1 MRVTNLKTF
10 LGGADQDVG
19 LELIRGERRIIPFNL
34 QDSSGDPIN
43 LTGATFTAT
52 GKYYRAT
59 VTTTRTSIT
68 FSNFTEDT
76 NISNVVIAIS
86 ATSDLTEGKINLT
99 IPETL
104 ATESQVADADATS
117 NILVCVIYP
126 TINLGSTSNIF
137 KIRIAVVIRYAP

>member
-1 MRVTNLKTF
+1 MRVTNLKSF

-19 LELIRGERRIIPFNL
+19 LELIRGERRIMPFNL
-34 QDSSGDPIN
+34 RDSNNNPIN

-59 VTTTRTSIT
+59 ITTTKTSIT
-68 FSNFTEDT
+68 FSNFSEETA
-76 NISNVVIAIS
+76 ISDVTIPIS
-86 ATSDLTEGKINLT
+86 ATSDLTQGRINLT

-117 NILVCVIYP
+117 NILVCVIFP
-126 TINLGSTSNIF
+126 TINLGNNRNIF
-137 KIRIAVVIRYAP
+137 KIRIAVVLRYAP